1 MPSEYI
7 IASNDFCHWG
17 LDNSYCIDGEFN
29 VDIEAF

>member
-17 LDNSYCIDGEFN
+17 IDKNYHIDGEFN
-29 VDIEAF
+29 FNIDAF